1 MTPQGRA
8 TRFRVW
14 LVAVAAAG
22 FAGLGAAVVSDGR
35 ELLDQGSPSFWTV
48 AALVIATELFFI
60 ELPNRGET
68 ITVSSTFAVAL
79 LLGWGIA
86 AGMLVSAVASAVS
99 DLLHRKPPRKVLFNV
114 AQYSLSMGAAGI
126 VWALLGGRTPFTS
139 GQLLAFVAA
148 ALVYSV
154 VNNLLVSVTTALASG
169 RSVTAGLLDD
179 ASFEAWTSAMLLG
192 MAPVTVIIAERS
204 ALLLLLLLLPV
215 GAVYLASRGAI
226 AAIGHRTEAE
236 EQARAAAATAAEHA
250 RLAEAERQ
258 VVRQLQENDRL
269 KSDLLAT
276 VSHELRTPLTGIL
289 GSLKTLDARGDALT
303 PEQRQDFLEMARQ
316 EGERLKGLIEQLLLA
331 SRFQNM
337 PNEPAIRPLIDAAE
351 VVLSAGEAGQVDH
364 PDRDIAMSVNGPLPV
379 LAAPEAILRVIAILL
394 DNAVKWSPSD
404 AAVRIDAYRQDGQV
418 VVAVSDTGPGVPAD
432 DRERIFEWFTQANSG
447 DTRPR
452 GGIGLGLYVA
462 RQLARAHGGDL
473 ALASDHADGGS
484 GARFEL
490 RLPLTAGHD
499 GDQIPLAGS
508 APAGDTKGNGEV
520 AERNGSGEPAA
531 PGEPGGSGAA
541 TKASGANGNGA
552 PAAPAASRGNGAA
565 ATPGSN
571 GGVAMPGGSR
581 GSGEAG
587 RPGTSPP

>member
-8 TRFRVW
+8 AAFRVW

-22 FAGLGAAVVSDGR
+22 LTALAVAAVNDGR
-35 ELLDQGSPSFWTV
+35 ELLDQASPAFWTV
-48 AALVIATELFFI
+48 AALVVATDLFFI
-60 ELPNRGET
+60 ELPNRDER
-68 ITVSSTFAVAL
+68 ITVSSTFAVAV

-86 AGMLVSAVASAVS
+86 AGLLVSAVASAVS
-99 DLLHRKPPRKVLFNV
+99 DLLHRQSPRKLVFNV

-126 VWALLGGRTPFTS
+126 VWALLGGRAPFTT
-139 GQLLAFVAA
+139 GQLPAFVAA
-148 ALVYSV
+148 ALVYSI
-154 VNNLLVSVTTALASG
+154 VNNLLVSITTGLAHG
-169 RSVTAGLLDD
+169 RSLATGLLDD

-204 ALLLLLLLLPV
+204 AVLLLLLLLPV

-226 AAIGHRTEAE
+226 AAIAHRTEAE
-236 EQARAAAATAAEHA
+236 EQARVAAATAAEHA

-289 GSLKTLDARGDALT
+289 GSLKTLDARGNALT
-303 PEQRQDFLEMARQ
+303 PEQRQDFLEMARH

-331 SRFQNM
+331 SRFQTM

-351 VVLSAGEAGQVDH
+351 VVRSAGEAGQADH
-364 PDRDIAMSVNGPLPV
+364 PDRDIGMSISGPLPV

-394 DNAVKWSPSD
+394 DNAVKWSPAD
-404 AAVRIDAYRQDGQV
+404 AAVRIDAYREDGQV

-432 DRERIFEWFTQANSG
+432 DRDRIFEWFTQADSG

-473 ALASDHADGGS
+473 ALANDRGDGAS

-490 RLPLTAGHD
+490 RLPLAGGHD
-499 GDQIPLAGS
+499 GDHVPLAGS
-508 APAGDTKGNGEV
+508 ALTGDTGGNGEV
-520 AERNGSGEPAA
+520 AERNGGGEPAA
-531 PGEPGGSGAA
+531 PSEAGGSGAA
-541 TKASGANGNGA
+541 SKANGSNGNGA
-552 PAAPAASRGNGAA
+552 VAM
-565 ATPGSN
+565 PGSN
-571 GGVAMPGGSR
+571 GGAGMPSHGGGTAAKRGASR
-581 GSGEAG
+581 
-587 RPGTSPP
+587 P

>member
-8 TRFRVW
+8 AAFRVW

-22 FAGLGAAVVSDGR
+22 LTALVVAAVNDGR
-35 ELLDQGSPSFWTV
+35 ELLDQASPAFWTV
-48 AALVIATELFFI
+48 AALVVATDLFFI
-60 ELPNRGET
+60 ELPNRDER
-68 ITVSSTFAVAL
+68 ITVSSTFAVAV

-86 AGMLVSAVASAVS
+86 AGLLVSAVASAVS
-99 DLLHRKPPRKVLFNV
+99 DLLHRQSPRKLVFNV

-126 VWALLGGRTPFTS
+126 VWALLGGRAPFTT
-139 GQLLAFVAA
+139 GQLPAFVAA
-148 ALVYSV
+148 ALVYSI
-154 VNNLLVSVTTALASG
+154 VNNLLVSITTGLAHG
-169 RSVTAGLLDD
+169 RSLATGLLDD

-192 MAPVTVIIAERS
+192 MAPITVIIAERS
-204 ALLLLLLLLPV
+204 AVLLLLLLLPV

-226 AAIGHRTEAE
+226 AAIAHRTEAE
-236 EQARAAAATAAEHA
+236 EQARVAAATAAEHA

-258 VVRQLQENDRL
+258 VVRQLQEHDRL

-331 SRFQNM
+331 SRFQTM

-351 VVLSAGEAGQVDH
+351 VVRSAGEAGQADH
-364 PDRDIAMSVNGPLPV
+364 PDRDIGMSISGPLPV
-379 LAAPEAILRVIAILL
+379 LAAPEAVLRVVAILL
-394 DNAVKWSPSD
+394 DNAVKWSPAD
-404 AAVRIDAYRQDGQV
+404 AAVRIDAYRDGGQV

-432 DRERIFEWFTQANSG
+432 DRERIFEWFTQADSG

-473 ALASDHADGGS
+473 ALANDRGDGAS

-490 RLPLTAGHD
+490 RLPLAGGHD
-499 GDQIPLAGS
+499 GDHVPLAGS
-508 APAGDTKGNGEV
+508 ALTGDTGGNGEV
-520 AERNGSGEPAA
+520 AERNGGGEPAA
-531 PGEPGGSGAA
+531 PSEAGGSGAA
-541 TKASGANGNGA
+541 SKANGSNGT
-552 PAAPAASRGNGAA
+552 SAA

-571 GGVAMPGGSR
+571 GGAGMPSHGGGTAVRRGASR
-581 GSGEAG
+581 
-587 RPGTSPP
+587 P

>member
-8 TRFRVW
+8 AAFRVW

-22 FAGLGAAVVSDGR
+22 LTALAVAAVNDGR
-35 ELLDQGSPSFWTV
+35 ELLDQASPAFWTV
-48 AALVIATELFFI
+48 AALVVATDLFFI
-60 ELPNRGET
+60 ELPNRDER
-68 ITVSSTFAVAL
+68 ITVSSTFAVAV

-86 AGMLVSAVASAVS
+86 AGLLVSAVASAVS
-99 DLLHRKPPRKVLFNV
+99 DLLHRQSPRKLVFNF
-114 AQYSLSMGAAGI
+114 AQYSLSIGAAGI
-126 VWALLGGRTPFTS
+126 VWALLGGRAPFTT
-139 GQLLAFVAA
+139 GQLPAFVAA
-148 ALVYSV
+148 ALVYSI
-154 VNNLLVSVTTALASG
+154 VNNLLVSITTGLAHG
-169 RSVTAGLLDD
+169 RSLATGLLDD

-192 MAPVTVIIAERS
+192 MAPITVIIAERS
-204 ALLLLLLLLPV
+204 AVLLLLLLLPV

-226 AAIGHRTEAE
+226 AAIAHRTEAE
-236 EQARAAAATAAEHA
+236 EQARVAAATAAEHA

-258 VVRQLQENDRL
+258 VVRQLQEHDRL

-331 SRFQNM
+331 SRFQTM

-351 VVLSAGEAGQVDH
+351 VVRSAGEAGQADH
-364 PDRDIAMSVNGPLPV
+364 PDRDIGMSISGPLPV
-379 LAAPEAILRVIAILL
+379 LAAPEAVLRVVAILL
-394 DNAVKWSPSD
+394 DNAVKWSPAD
-404 AAVRIDAYRQDGQV
+404 AAVRIDAYRDGGQV

-432 DRERIFEWFTQANSG
+432 DRERIFEWFTQADSG

-473 ALASDHADGGS
+473 ALANDRGDGAS

-490 RLPLTAGHD
+490 RLPLAGGHD
-499 GDQIPLAGS
+499 GDHVPLAGS
-508 APAGDTKGNGEV
+508 ALTGDTGGNGEV
-520 AERNGSGEPAA
+520 AERNGGGEPAA
-531 PGEPGGSGAA
+531 PSEAGGSGAA
-541 TKASGANGNGA
+541 SKANGSNGT
-552 PAAPAASRGNGAA
+552 SAA

-571 GGVAMPGGSR
+571 GGAGMPSHGGGTAVRRGASR
-581 GSGEAG
+581 
-587 RPGTSPP
+587 P

>member
-8 TRFRVW
+8 AAFRVW

-22 FAGLGAAVVSDGR
+22 LTALAVAAVNDGR
-35 ELLDQGSPSFWTV
+35 ELLDQASPAFWTV
-48 AALVIATELFFI
+48 AALVVATDLFFI
-60 ELPNRGET
+60 ELPNRDER
-68 ITVSSTFAVAL
+68 ITVSSTFAVAV

-86 AGMLVSAVASAVS
+86 AGLLVSAVASAVS
-99 DLLHRKPPRKVLFNV
+99 DLLHRQSPRKLVFNV
-114 AQYSLSMGAAGI
+114 AQYSLSIGAAGI
-126 VWALLGGRTPFTS
+126 VWALLGGRAPFTT
-139 GQLLAFVAA
+139 GQLPAFVAA
-148 ALVYSV
+148 ALVYSI
-154 VNNLLVSVTTALASG
+154 VNNLLVSITTGLAHG
-169 RSVTAGLLDD
+169 RSLATGLLDD

-192 MAPVTVIIAERS
+192 MAPITVIIAERS
-204 ALLLLLLLLPV
+204 AVLLLLLLLPV

-226 AAIGHRTEAE
+226 AAIAHRTEAE
-236 EQARAAAATAAEHA
+236 EQARVAAATAAEHA

-289 GSLKTLDARGDALT
+289 GSLKTLDARGNALT
-303 PEQRQDFLEMARQ
+303 PEQRQDFLEMARH

-331 SRFQNM
+331 SRFQTM

-351 VVLSAGEAGQVDH
+351 VVRSAGEAGQADH
-364 PDRDIAMSVNGPLPV
+364 PDRDIGMSISGPLPV

-394 DNAVKWSPSD
+394 DNAVKWSPAD
-404 AAVRIDAYRQDGQV
+404 AAVRIDAYREDGQV

-432 DRERIFEWFTQANSG
+432 DRDRIFEWFTQADSG

-473 ALASDHADGGS
+473 ALASDRGDGAS

-490 RLPLTAGHD
+490 RLPLAAGHD
-499 GDQIPLAGS
+499 GDHVPLAGS
-508 APAGDTKGNGEV
+508 ALAGDPDGNGEV
-520 AERNGSGEPAA
+520 AERNGRGEPAA
-531 PGEPGGSGAA
+531 PGEAGGSGAA
-541 TKASGANGNGA
+541 SKANGSN
-552 PAAPAASRGNGAA
+552 GNGAA
-565 ATPGSN
+565 AMPGSN
-571 GGVAMPGGSR
+571 GGAGTPSHGGGTAAKRGASR
-581 GSGEAG
+581 
-587 RPGTSPP
+587 P

>member
-8 TRFRVW
+8 AAFRVW

-22 FAGLGAAVVSDGR
+22 LTALVVAAVNDGR
-35 ELLDQGSPSFWTV
+35 ELLDQASPAFWTV
-48 AALVIATELFFI
+48 AALVVATDLFFI
-60 ELPNRGET
+60 ELPNRDER
-68 ITVSSTFAVAL
+68 ITVSSTFAVAV

-86 AGMLVSAVASAVS
+86 AGLLVSAVASAVS
-99 DLLHRKPPRKVLFNV
+99 DLLHRQSPRKLVFNV

-126 VWALLGGRTPFTS
+126 VWALLGGRAPFTT
-139 GQLLAFVAA
+139 GQLPAFVAA
-148 ALVYSV
+148 ALVYSI
-154 VNNLLVSVTTALASG
+154 VNNLLVSITTGLAHG
-169 RSVTAGLLDD
+169 RSLATGLLDD

-192 MAPVTVIIAERS
+192 MAPITVIIAERS
-204 ALLLLLLLLPV
+204 AVLLLLLLLPV

-226 AAIGHRTEAE
+226 AAIAHRTEAE
-236 EQARAAAATAAEHA
+236 EQARVAAATAAEHA

-258 VVRQLQENDRL
+258 VVRQLQEHDRL

-331 SRFQNM
+331 SRFQTM

-351 VVLSAGEAGQVDH
+351 VVRSAGEAGQADH
-364 PDRDIAMSVNGPLPV
+364 PDRDIGMSISGPLPV

-394 DNAVKWSPSD
+394 DNAVKWSPAD
-404 AAVRIDAYRQDGQV
+404 AAVRIDAYREDGQV

-432 DRERIFEWFTQANSG
+432 DRERIFEWFTQADSG

-473 ALASDHADGGS
+473 ALANDRGDDAS

-490 RLPLTAGHD
+490 RLPLAGGHD
-499 GDQIPLAGS
+499 GDHVPLAGS
-508 APAGDTKGNGEV
+508 ALTGDTGGNGEV
-520 AERNGSGEPAA
+520 AERNGGGEPAA
-531 PGEPGGSGAA
+531 PSEAGGSGAA
-541 TKASGANGNGA
+541 SKANGSNGT
-552 PAAPAASRGNGAA
+552 SAA

-571 GGVAMPGGSR
+571 GGAGMPSHGGGTAVRRGASR
-581 GSGEAG
+581 
-587 RPGTSPP
+587 P

>member
-8 TRFRVW
+8 AAFRVW

-22 FAGLGAAVVSDGR
+22 LTALVVAAVNDGR
-35 ELLDQGSPSFWTV
+35 ELLDQASPAFWTV
-48 AALVIATELFFI
+48 AALVVATDLFFI
-60 ELPNRGET
+60 ELPNRDER
-68 ITVSSTFAVAL
+68 ITVSSTFAVAV

-86 AGMLVSAVASAVS
+86 AGLLVSAVASAVS
-99 DLLHRKPPRKVLFNV
+99 DLLHRQSPRKLVFNV
-114 AQYSLSMGAAGI
+114 AQYSLSIGAAGI
-126 VWALLGGRTPFTS
+126 VWALLGGRAPFTT
-139 GQLLAFVAA
+139 GQLPAFVAA
-148 ALVYSV
+148 ALVYSI
-154 VNNLLVSVTTALASG
+154 VNNLLVSITTGLAHG
-169 RSVTAGLLDD
+169 RSLATGLLDD

-192 MAPVTVIIAERS
+192 MAPITVIIAERS
-204 ALLLLLLLLPV
+204 AVLLLLLLLPV

-226 AAIGHRTEAE
+226 AAIAHRTEAE
-236 EQARAAAATAAEHA
+236 EQARVAAATAAEHA

-331 SRFQNM
+331 SRFQTM

-351 VVLSAGEAGQVDH
+351 VVRSAGEAGQADH
-364 PDRDIAMSVNGPLPV
+364 PDRDIGMSISGPLPV
-379 LAAPEAILRVIAILL
+379 LAAPEAVLRVVAILL
-394 DNAVKWSPSD
+394 DNAVKWSPAD
-404 AAVRIDAYRQDGQV
+404 AAVRIDAYRDGGQV

-432 DRERIFEWFTQANSG
+432 DRERIFEWFTQADSG

-473 ALASDHADGGS
+473 ALANDRGDGAS

-490 RLPLTAGHD
+490 RLPLAGGHD
-499 GDQIPLAGS
+499 GDHVPLAGS
-508 APAGDTKGNGEV
+508 ALAGDPDDNGEV
-520 AERNGSGEPAA
+520 AERNGRGEPAA
-531 PGEPGGSGAA
+531 PGEAGGSGAA
-541 TKASGANGNGA
+541 SKANGSNGNGA
-552 PAAPAASRGNGAA
+552 VAM
-565 ATPGSN
+565 PGSN
-571 GGVAMPGGSR
+571 GGAGMPSHGGGTAAKRGASR
-581 GSGEAG
+581 
-587 RPGTSPP
+587 P

>member
-8 TRFRVW
+8 AAFRVW

-22 FAGLGAAVVSDGR
+22 LTALVVAAVNDGR
-35 ELLDQGSPSFWTV
+35 ELLDQASPAFWTV
-48 AALVIATELFFI
+48 AALVVATDLFFI
-60 ELPNRGET
+60 ELPNRDER
-68 ITVSSTFAVAL
+68 ITVSSTFAVAV

-86 AGMLVSAVASAVS
+86 AGLLVSAVASAVS
-99 DLLHRKPPRKVLFNV
+99 DLLHRQSPRKLVFNV

-126 VWALLGGRTPFTS
+126 VWALLGGRAPFTT
-139 GQLLAFVAA
+139 GQLPAFVAA
-148 ALVYSV
+148 ALVYSI
-154 VNNLLVSVTTALASG
+154 VNNLLVSITTGLAHG
-169 RSVTAGLLDD
+169 RSLATGLLDD

-192 MAPVTVIIAERS
+192 MAPITVIIAERS
-204 ALLLLLLLLPV
+204 AVLLLLLLLPV

-226 AAIGHRTEAE
+226 AAIAHRTEAE
-236 EQARAAAATAAEHA
+236 EQARVAAATAAEHA

-289 GSLKTLDARGDALT
+289 GSLKTLDARGNALT
-303 PEQRQDFLEMARQ
+303 PEQRQDFLEMARH

-331 SRFQNM
+331 SRFQTM

-351 VVLSAGEAGQVDH
+351 VVRSAGEAGQADH
-364 PDRDIAMSVNGPLPV
+364 PDRDIGMSISGPLPV

-394 DNAVKWSPSD
+394 DNAVKWSPAD
-404 AAVRIDAYRQDGQV
+404 AAVRIDAYREDGQV

-432 DRERIFEWFTQANSG
+432 DRDRIFEWFTQADSG

-473 ALASDHADGGS
+473 ALANDRGDGAS

-490 RLPLTAGHD
+490 RLPLAGGHD
-499 GDQIPLAGS
+499 GDHVPLAGS
-508 APAGDTKGNGEV
+508 ALTGDTGGNGEV
-520 AERNGSGEPAA
+520 AERNGGGEPAA
-531 PGEPGGSGAA
+531 PSEAGGSGAA
-541 TKASGANGNGA
+541 SKANGSNGT
-552 PAAPAASRGNGAA
+552 SAA

-571 GGVAMPGGSR
+571 GGAGMPSHGGGTAVRRGASR
-581 GSGEAG
+581 
-587 RPGTSPP
+587 P

>member
-8 TRFRVW
+8 AAFRVW

-22 FAGLGAAVVSDGR
+22 LTALAVAAVNDGR
-35 ELLDQGSPSFWTV
+35 ELLDQASPAFWTV
-48 AALVIATELFFI
+48 AALVVATDLFFI
-60 ELPNRGET
+60 ELPNRDER
-68 ITVSSTFAVAL
+68 ITVSSTFAVAV

-86 AGMLVSAVASAVS
+86 AGLLVSAVASAVS
-99 DLLHRKPPRKVLFNV
+99 DLLHRQSPRKLVFNV

-126 VWALLGGRTPFTS
+126 VWALLGGRAPFTT
-139 GQLLAFVAA
+139 GQLPAFVAA
-148 ALVYSV
+148 ALVYSI
-154 VNNLLVSVTTALASG
+154 VNNLLVSITTGLAHG
-169 RSVTAGLLDD
+169 RSLATGLLDD

-192 MAPVTVIIAERS
+192 MAPITVIIAERS
-204 ALLLLLLLLPV
+204 AVLLLLLLLPV

-226 AAIGHRTEAE
+226 AAIAHRTEAE
-236 EQARAAAATAAEHA
+236 EQARVAAATAAEHA

-331 SRFQNM
+331 SRFQTM

-351 VVLSAGEAGQVDH
+351 VVRSAGEAGQADH
-364 PDRDIAMSVNGPLPV
+364 PDRDIGMSISGPLPV
-379 LAAPEAILRVIAILL
+379 LAAPEAVLRVVAILL
-394 DNAVKWSPSD
+394 DNAVKWSPAD
-404 AAVRIDAYRQDGQV
+404 AAVRIDAYRDGGQV

-432 DRERIFEWFTQANSG
+432 DRERIFEWFTQADSG

-473 ALASDHADGGS
+473 ALANDRGDGAS

-490 RLPLTAGHD
+490 RLPLAGGHD
-499 GDQIPLAGS
+499 GDHVPLAGS
-508 APAGDTKGNGEV
+508 ALTGDTGGNGEV
-520 AERNGSGEPAA
+520 AERNGGGEPAA
-531 PGEPGGSGAA
+531 PSEAGGSGAA
-541 TKASGANGNGA
+541 SKANGSNGT
-552 PAAPAASRGNGAA
+552 SAA

-571 GGVAMPGGSR
+571 GGAGMPSHGGGTAVRRGASR
-581 GSGEAG
+581 
-587 RPGTSPP
+587 P

>member
-8 TRFRVW
+8 ATFRVW

-22 FAGLGAAVVSDGR
+22 LAALAVAAVDDGR
-35 ELLDQGSPSFWTV
+35 ELLDQASPAFWTV
-48 AALVIATELFFI
+48 AALVVATDLFYI
-60 ELPNRGET
+60 RLPNRDET
-68 ITVSSTFAVAL
+68 ITVTSTFAVAM

-86 AGMLVSAVASAVS
+86 AGMLISAVASGVS
-99 DLLHRKPPRKVLFNV
+99 DLLHRRPPRKILFNV
-114 AQYSLSMGAAGI
+114 AQYGLSMGAAGI
-126 VWALLGGRTPFTS
+126 AWALLGGRTPFTT
-139 GQLLAFVAA
+139 GQLPAFVAA

-154 VNNLLVSVTTALASG
+154 VNSLLVSITTALADG
-169 RSVTAGLLDD
+169 RSLATAMWDD
-179 ASFEAWTSAMLLG
+179 AGFEAWTSAMLLG

-215 GAVYLASRGAI
+215 GAVYLASRGAL
-226 AAIGHRTEAE
+226 AAIAHRTEAE

-258 VVRQLQENDRL
+258 VVRQLQEHDRL

-316 EGERLKGLIEQLLLA
+316 EGERLKGLIEQLLIA
-331 SRFQNM
+331 SRFQTM
-337 PNEPAIRPLIDAAE
+337 PSEPAIRPLIDAAE
-351 VVLSAGEAGQVDH
+351 VVRSAGEAGQADH
-364 PDRDIAMSVNGPLPV
+364 PDRRIAIAVNGPLPV
-379 LAAPEAILRVIAILL
+379 LAAPEAILRVVANLL
-394 DNAVKWSPSD
+394 DNAVKWSPSE
-404 AAVRIDAYRQDGQV
+404 AAVRIDAYREDTQV

-432 DRERIFEWFTQANSG
+432 DRERIFEWFTQADSG

-473 ALASDHADGGS
+473 ALASDHAGGVS

-490 RLPLTAGHD
+490 RLPLAVGND
-499 GDQIPLAGS
+499 GDRNPPAGS
-508 APAGDTKGNGEV
+508 VPAGDTTGNGAV
-520 AERNGSGEPAA
+520 PERNDTGEAA
-531 PGEPGGSGAA
+531 PPGEPEGRGAA
-541 TKASGANGNGA
+541 TKDSG
-552 PAAPAASRGNGAA
+552 SRGNGKAA
-565 ATPGSN
+565 AFGEPESSGAAAMPASN
-571 GGVAMPGGSR
+571 GAAMQNGSH
-581 GSGEAG
+581 GSGEAV
-587 RPGTSPP
+587 RPGVPRP